1 MQLRDHPLMAYHAI
15 RNWPPVWIKK
25 YADSETMI
33 GEIGVL
39 THVGSDSLVNRCYLH
54 ITYNEKPY
62 VGSLLFDDVA
72 SCAFVRALLQQ
83 HVNETIER
91 IGVIDVSYTV

>member
-1 MQLRDHPLMAYHAI
+1 
-15 RNWPPVWIKK
+15 
-25 YADSETMI
+25 MI
-33 GEIGVL
+33 GEVGVL
-39 THVGSDSLVNRCYLH
+39 THVGSDSLVNGCYLH

-72 SCAFVRALLQQ
+72 FCAFVHALLQQ